1 MLLSIIVPAYNVEK
15 YLSNCIRSLVT
26 QKGIDYEIIIVNDG
40 STDKTSFIA
49 KRLSV
54 EYGNIIKVIE
64 QKNKGLGGA
73 RNTGVRVATGK
84 YIAFVDSDDYLMNDA
99 FGIIFRKIGFEEFD
113 LLSFGHK
120 KVYDFNPIIDENSK
134 NDIMIKR
141 MDNLEAIKQFFCDNI
156 TSYSWDKVYR
166 KSLIVDNNIEFT
178 EKTYFEDMRVSYE
191 CVMNSNKV
199 IGVSLKAY
207 RYLQR
212 SNSITKSLT
221 SSHLN
226 DFISEYNK
234 ILKNIPNN
242 MEINAKRELEEFK
255 ILKYNSILRIINSIN
270 EDVYYEYN
278 KLKPKLRLL
287 EITSSNIS
295 VKEKIIY
302 ILGENKLLFKL
313 IKKVKKRRHNDKCNN
328 SYL

>member
-15 YLSNCIRSLVT
+15 YLSNCIKSLVT

-40 STDKTSFIA
+40 STDKTSLIA

-73 RNTGVRVATGK
+73 RNTGIGIATGK
-84 YIAFVDSDDYLMNDA
+84 YIAFVDSDDYLMNNA
-99 FGIIFRKIGFEEFD
+99 FGIIFQKIGFEEFD
-113 LLSFGHK
+113 LLNFGHK
-120 KVYDFNPIIDENSK
+120 KVYDFNPIIDENSE

-141 MDNLEAIKQFFCDNI
+141 MNNLEAIKQFFSDNI
-156 TSYSWDKVYR
+156 TSYSWDKIYK
-166 KSLIVDNNIEFT
+166 KSLIVDNKIEFT

-191 CVMNSNKV
+191 CVMNSKNV
-199 IGVSLKAY
+199 IQVSLQAY

-255 ILKYNSILRIINSIN
+255 ILKYNSILRIINSIDG
-270 EDVYYEYN
+270 DVYYEYN
-278 KLKPKLRLL
+278 KLRPKLGLF
-287 EITSSNIS
+287 EIAISNVS

-313 IKKVKKRRHNDKCNN
+313 IKKVRKKETA
-328 SYL
+328 